1 MRAGSGPPDRRH
13 SIVNSYNW
21 LHVRAEARTHMSAVW
36 ILRKRAADGR
46 PLKPVATV
54 HKILRASNGNMTLP
68 TCGAELQPGQFHLAD
83 VRSWQSVVE
92 CASMSSPV
100 LHAEKKPVTPHPWV
114 WAVLYFPL
122 GLAIG
127 FPSVALGYLGAKSD
141 LGVSAI
147 AGIVGMTFLAN
158 GWKFLWAPVGDY
170 TLTRKTW
177 YLIAVTFVGAALLAM
192 TAIPVS
198 SRTAFLLSG
207 LTLISSIAATF
218 IAFATEGLMA
228 HNTTAST
235 RGRAAGWFQSGNQFG
250 QTAGGGIGLWL
261 VQHAPEPWLA
271 GLALA
276 VLILACALPLI
287 GLEEPPRPASGTSV
301 MGRLRDAWRELSGV
315 MCTRLG
321 RITLILAILPIGT
334 GAAEFL
340 FSAIGP
346 EFHASADVV
355 SAVLGLGGGLAI
367 VIGCFAGGRLADR
380 ISKPAAYAISCGLG
394 LVACVIIAFSPRT
407 SAGYAASTL
416 FYTFTLGMVTASFTG
431 LVLSI
436 IGDTAAATKINLFFA
451 LNTLF
456 SLGMLRAA
464 GWAHDAW
471 STNGMLYTEALTGV
485 AALVLFAVLARHV
498 RGVERVRA

>member
-1 MRAGSGPPDRRH
+1 
-13 SIVNSYNW
+13 
-21 LHVRAEARTHMSAVW
+21 MSDNQPQP
-36 ILRKRAADGR
+36 AADR
-46 PLKPVATV
+46 
-54 HKILRASNGNMTLP
+54 
-68 TCGAELQPGQFHLAD
+68 
-83 VRSWQSVVE
+83 VV
-92 CASMSSPV
+92 
-100 LHAEKKPVTPHPWV
+100 PHPWV

-127 FPSVALGYLGAKSD
+127 FPSVALGYLGAQSD

-158 GWKFLWAPVGDY
+158 GWKFLWAPIGDY
-170 TLTRKTW
+170 TLTRKSW
-177 YLIAVTFVGAALLAM
+177 YVIAVSLVALGLLAM
-192 TAIPVS
+192 TSIPIS
-198 SRTAFLLSG
+198 SRTAPLLSA
-207 LTLISSIAATF
+207 LTLASSVAATF

-228 HNTTAST
+228 HNTTAAS

-250 QTAGGGIGLWL
+250 QTAGGGMGLWL
-261 VQHAPEPWLA
+261 VQHAPAPWVG

-276 VLILACALPLI
+276 AIVCGCALPLI
-287 GLEEPPRPASGTSV
+287 GLEEPPRRQAGTSV
-301 MGRLRDAWRELSGV
+301 MGRVGDAWQELTGV
-315 MCTRLG
+315 VRTRVG
-321 RITLILAILPIGT
+321 RIALILAILPIGT

-367 VIGCFAGGRLADR
+367 VLGCFAGGRLADR
-380 ISKPAAYAISCGLG
+380 ISKPMAYALACGLG
-394 LVACVIIAFSPRT
+394 LVACVVIAYSPRT
-407 SAGYAASTL
+407 SAGYAGSTL

-456 SLGMLRAA
+456 SLGMLRVA

-471 STNGMLYTEALTGV
+471 STNGMLFTEALTGV
-485 AALVLFAVLARHV
+485 AALLLFAFLARHV
-498 RGVERVRA
+498 RGTEKSRA

>member
-1 MRAGSGPPDRRH
+1 MSGTD
-13 SIVNSYNW
+13 
-21 LHVRAEARTHMSAVW
+21 LHPTSARVM
-36 ILRKRAADGR
+36 
-46 PLKPVATV
+46 
-54 HKILRASNGNMTLP
+54 
-68 TCGAELQPGQFHLAD
+68 
-83 VRSWQSVVE
+83 
-92 CASMSSPV
+92 
-100 LHAEKKPVTPHPWV
+100 PHPWV

-127 FPSVALGYLGAKSD
+127 FPSVALGYLGARSG

-170 TLTRKTW
+170 TLSRKSW
-177 YLIAVTFVGAALLAM
+177 YLIAVLLVALGLLAM
-192 TAIPVS
+192 TSIPIS
-198 SRTAFLLSG
+198 PRTAPLLSV
-207 LTLISSIAATF
+207 LTLASSVAATF

-228 HNTTAST
+228 HNTTADM

-261 VQHAPEPWLA
+261 VQHAPSPWVA

-276 VLILACALPLI
+276 AIVCGCALPLI
-287 GLEEPPRPASGTSV
+287 GLEEPPRALGDATV
-301 MGRLRDAWRELSGV
+301 RGRMSDAWRELAGV
-315 MCTRLG
+315 VRARAG
-321 RITLILAILPIGT
+321 RIALILAILPIGT
-334 GAAEFL
+334 GAAQFL

-346 EFHASADVV
+346 EFHASADTV

-367 VIGCFAGGRLADR
+367 VAGCFTGGRLADR
-380 ISKPAAYAISCGLG
+380 MPKPAAYAAACGLG
-394 LVACVIIAFSPRT
+394 LVACVAIAFSPRT
-407 SAGYAASTL
+407 SSGYAASTL

-456 SLGMLRAA
+456 SLGMLRVA
-464 GWAHDAW
+464 GWSHDAW
-471 STNGMLYTEALTGV
+471 STNGMLFTEAFTGV
-485 AALVLFAVLARHV
+485 AALALFAVLARRV
-498 RGVERVRA
+498 QGAASVEPQVVTQNR

>member
-1 MRAGSGPPDRRH
+1 M
-13 SIVNSYNW
+13 IKC
-21 LHVRAEARTHMSAVW
+21 
-36 ILRKRAADGR
+36 I
-46 PLKPVATV
+46 
-54 HKILRASNGNMTLP
+54 
-68 TCGAELQPGQFHLAD
+68 
-83 VRSWQSVVE
+83 
-92 CASMSSPV
+92 SMSDDEPQPAV
-100 LHAEKKPVTPHPWV
+100 GRVVPHPWV

-127 FPSVALGYLGAKSD
+127 FPSVALGYLGAQSD

-170 TLTRKTW
+170 TLTRKSW
-177 YLIAVTFVGAALLAM
+177 YLIAVLLVALGLLAM
-192 TAIPVS
+192 TSIPIS
-198 SRTAFLLSG
+198 SSTAPLLSA
-207 LTLISSIAATF
+207 LTLVTSIAATF

-228 HNTTAST
+228 HNTTAAT

-250 QTAGGGIGLWL
+250 QTAGGGMGLWL
-261 VQHAPEPWLA
+261 VQHAPAPWMA

-276 VLILACALPLI
+276 AIVIGCALPLI
-287 GLEEPPRPASGTSV
+287 GLEEPPRPLAGASI
-301 MGRLRDAWRELSGV
+301 MGRVGDAWQELTGIV
-315 MCTRLG
+315 RTRLG
-321 RITLILAILPIGT
+321 RIALILAILPIGT

-355 SAVLGLGGGLAI
+355 SGVLGLGGGLAI
-367 VIGCFAGGRLADR
+367 VMGCFAGGRLADR
-380 ISKPAAYAISCGLG
+380 ISKPMAYAIACGLG
-394 LVACVIIAFSPRT
+394 LLACVVIAFSPRT
-407 SAGYAASTL
+407 STGYAASTL
-416 FYTFTLGMVTASFTG
+416 FYTITLGMVTASFTG

-456 SLGMLRAA
+456 SLGMLRIV

-471 STNGMLYTEALTGV
+471 STNGMLFTEALTGA
-485 AALVLFAVLARHV
+485 AALVLFAFLARRV
-498 RGVERVRA
+498 RGTEKSRA

>member
-1 MRAGSGPPDRRH
+1 MENATSESAP
-13 SIVNSYNW
+13 
-21 LHVRAEARTHMSAVW
+21 ARTA
-36 ILRKRAADGR
+36 
-46 PLKPVATV
+46 
-54 HKILRASNGNMTLP
+54 
-68 TCGAELQPGQFHLAD
+68 
-83 VRSWQSVVE
+83 
-92 CASMSSPV
+92 
-100 LHAEKKPVTPHPWV
+100 PHPWV

-127 FPSVALGYLGAKSD
+127 FPSVALGYLGARAD
-141 LGVSAI
+141 LQVSAI

-158 GWKFLWAPVGDY
+158 GWKFLWAPIGDY
-170 TLTRKTW
+170 TLSRKSW
-177 YLIAVTFVGAALLAM
+177 YLIAVSAVGLGLIAM
-192 TAIPVS
+192 TSIPIS
-198 SRTAFLLSG
+198 SRTAPLLSG
-207 LTLISSIAATF
+207 LVLLSSVAATF

-228 HNTTAST
+228 HNTPAGM

-261 VQHAPEPWLA
+261 VQHMPTPWMGGLVLA
-271 GLALA
+271 AIVVG
-276 VLILACALPLI
+276 CALPLLV
-287 GLEEPPRPASGTSV
+287 LEEPTRALGGASV
-301 MGRLRDAWRELSGV
+301 LARMEDAWRELAGV
-315 MCTRLG
+315 MRARAG

-367 VIGCFAGGRLADR
+367 VFGCFAGGRLADR
-380 ISKPAAYAISCGLG
+380 ASKPLAYTIACGLG
-394 LVACVIIAFSPRT
+394 LLACVVIAFSPRT

-416 FYTFTLGMVTASFTG
+416 FYTFTLGMVAASFTG

-456 SLGMLRAA
+456 SLGMLRAV

-471 STNGMLYTEALTGV
+471 STNGMLYTEAITGV
-485 AALVLFAVLARHV
+485 AALVIFAILVRRV
-498 RGVERVRA
+498 RGVVLEPSSRESH